1 MENFY
6 TYRITYKLKSSGK
19 IFSFDRRLNK
29 NNLTKD
35 DPVIFDEAGLNALG
49 LPLPEINEPNIVNGT
64 KTLSIEVIEV
74 VRL

>member
-1 MENFY
+1 MENFH

-35 DPVIFDEAGLNALG
+35 DLVIFNEAALNALG
-49 LPLPEINEPNIVNGT
+49 LPLPKINEPNIVNGHQAH
-64 KTLSIEVIEV
+64 SIEVIEV